1 MATKHA
7 IYCDICGKEIKCEEP
22 SVFHCEFTDNN
33 FHCEDNFGKQLVRYH
48 FDICHECAYE
58 FNDFN
63 WYENMIPIL
72 QKITDAQKRMNGGKR

>member
-7 IYCDICGKEIKCEEP
+7 IYCDICGKEIEYEEP

-33 FHCEDNFGKQLVRYH
+33 FHCEDNFPPTRRVYH
-48 FDICHECAYE
+48 YDICHECAYE
-58 FNDFN
+58 FDDFN

-72 QKITDAQKRMNGGKR
+72 KKIQDAQKQINKNK

>member
-7 IYCDICGKEIKCEEP
+7 IYCDICGKQIYGEP

-33 FHCEDNFGKQLVRYH
+33 FHCEDNFEPERVVYH
-48 FDICHECAYE
+48 FDICHHCAYE

-63 WYENMIPIL
+63 WYENMLPIL
-72 QKITDAQKRMNGGKR
+72 QKIKEAQKRMNGGKR